1 MREMR
6 DGPEGGC
13 GGTNARAPPL
23 LNGREM
29 LMASACLCSLLGC
42 LCSLLVLFPQLEFFS
57 RAAFGIPIHP
67 LEPKREVPF
76 SEKTSL
82 L

>member
-29 LMASACLCSLLGC
+29 LMASACLCSLP
-42 LCSLLVLFPQLEFFS
+42 VLFPQLEFFS
-57 RAAFGIPIHP
+57 HASFGIPIHP
-67 LEPKREVPF
+67 LEPKWEVPF